1 MTAESILDIRFL
13 AAFET
18 LLADE
23 GGLVNDPAD
32 PGGLTKFGISQ
43 RRYPHE
49 NIAALTKARA
59 RHLYYEDYWRPNG
72 YARIRNGGLA
82 KKLFNLAV
90 NMGATQAH
98 VLVQRALR
106 ACGMVLVED
115 GILGARTLRAI
126 DAVHPDMLLAA
137 LRSEAAGFYRTL
149 VALRPKQQRFLK
161 GWLRR
166 AYS

>member
-32 PGGLTKFGISQ
+32 PGGLTKYGISQ

-49 NIAALTKARA
+49 DIANLTKARA
-59 RHLYYEDYWRPNG
+59 RHLYYEDFWRPNG
-72 YARIRNGGLA
+72 YARIRSAAVA

-106 ACGMVLVED
+106 ACGTPIEED
-115 GILGARTLRAI
+115 GILGRQTFNAI
-126 DAVHPDMLLAA
+126 DAADPIMVLAA
-137 LRSEAAGFYRTL
+137 LRAEAGGFYRTL